1 MNLSFSVT
9 ETLNDNFQKVY
20 RENVVKILQG
30 GGAVMSQSAFFE
42 MLLNF
47 WVDEHDEIKAKSP
60 ETIEKITK
68 ALNDKEI
75 L

>member
-1 MNLSFSVT
+1 MQLSFSIT
-9 ETLNDNFQKVY
+9 DDLNTVYQEVY
-20 RENVVKILQG
+20 RQNVIKRALEG
-30 GGAVMSQSAFFE
+30 ERTLSQSAFFE

>member
-1 MNLSFSVT
+1 MQLSFSIT
-9 ETLNDNFQKVY
+9 EDLNTVYQEVY
-20 RENVVKILQG
+20 RQNVIKRAQEGERTL
-30 GGAVMSQSAFFE
+30 SQSAFFE